1 MWTAISRHFQKRAA
15 LYLFSAVLLMTGTAF
30 GALTVN
36 SMMPVQKLELYSYV
50 KEFFSQSS
58 SGSVAKPVDLF
69 WESMIHN
76 LKFTG
81 AMWIAGISI
90 IGLPLIFILLF
101 LKGAVTGFSV
111 GFLIQQMKWD
121 GLLLSLLT
129 ILPQNIVLIPA
140 FLFTA
145 VMSASC
151 SLRLLKKITSRQ
163 AMPLPV
169 AKSFLSYVGYAGGV
183 AIAILVASTIEAFIS
198 SQLMNLLVN
207 KFF

>member
-1 MWTAISRHFQKRAA
+1 MWTAIIDHIRKRAA
-15 LYLFSAVLLMTGTAF
+15 LYLFSAVLFMTGTAF
-30 GALTVN
+30 GAITVN
-36 SMMPVQKLELYSYV
+36 SMEPVQKSELYSYV
-50 KEFFSQSS
+50 KEFFGQSS
-58 SGSVAKPVDLF
+58 AGTVANPADLF
-69 WESMIHN
+69 FESLIHN

-81 AMWIAGISI
+81 AMWVAGISI

-121 GLLLSLLT
+121 GLFLSILA
-129 ILPQNIVLIPA
+129 ILPQNVILIPV

-151 SLRLLKKITSRQ
+151 SIRLVKKITTRQ
-163 AMPLPV
+163 TMPIPV
-169 AKSFLSYVGYAGGV
+169 AKSFLVYVGYAGGG
-183 AIAILVASTIEAFIS
+183 AAAILLASLTEAFIS
-198 SQLMNLLVN
+198 SQLMNILIN

>member
-1 MWTAISRHFQKRAA
+1 MWTAIIEHIQKRAA
-15 LYLFSAVLLMTGTAF
+15 LYLFTAVLFMTGTAF
-30 GALTVN
+30 GAITVN
-36 SMMPVQKLELYSYV
+36 SMEPVQKSELYTYV
-50 KEFFSQSS
+50 KEFFGQSS
-58 SGSVAKPVDLF
+58 SGTVANPTDLF
-69 WESMIHN
+69 LESLIYN

-101 LKGAVTGFSV
+101 IKGAVTGFSV

-121 GLLLSLLT
+121 GLFLSLLS
-129 ILPQNIVLIPA
+129 ILPQNLILIPV

-151 SLRLLKKITSRQ
+151 SIRLVKKITSRQ
-163 AMPLPV
+163 TMPLPV
-169 AKSFLSYVGYAGGV
+169 TKSFFTYLGYAAAG
-183 AIAILVASTIEAFIS
+183 AAAILLASLTEAFIS
-198 SQLMNLLVN
+198 SQFMNILVN

>member
-1 MWTAISRHFQKRAA
+1 MWTAISRHVQKRAA

-36 SMMPVQKLELYSYV
+36 SMMPVQKSELYSYV
-50 KEFFSQSS
+50 KEFFDQSS

-69 WESMIHN
+69 FESMIHN

-90 IGLPLIFILLF
+90 IGLPLIFIFLF

-121 GLLLSLLT
+121 GLWLSLLT
-129 ILPQNIVLIPA
+129 ILPQNIILIPA

-145 VMSASC
+145 VMSAAC
-151 SLRLLKKITSRQ
+151 SIRLLQKITTRQ
-163 AMPLPV
+163 TTPLPV
-169 AKSFLSYVGYAGGV
+169 AKSLLTYIGYAGGV
-183 AIAILVASTIEAFIS
+183 AAAIFLASLVEAFIS
-198 SQLMNLLVN
+198 SQLMNILIN